1 MNTENTPA
9 TVALTNL
16 MRAVCALSA
25 TTEGFLALYPS
36 QVWAWT
42 LTVPQ
47 GTALWKVVRDFKRF
61 TRRLRSRY
69 ADVHM
74 VWTLAGHGPSF
85 HPHYHFLLNG
95 PYSTGVI
102 TQLLR
107 GTCFGIT
114 YRRALTRQEYQPA
127 TRYDYLSYNL
137 YRTRTTNPLGMQGQR
152 LWGVVAGRDIKA
164 AVRRETRGV
173 QLDGPTAR
181 LWRKYN
187 GVLLREIEP
196 GLEGRYR
203 KYIMG
208 FYGMAD
214 DKQGHEAINVL
225 ILSRPRSPRTGR
237 RPLSFAQFRQRILYQ
252 RFQRDLP
259 KLKARAFVG
268 GFTVGFAR
276 TAAAL
281 VMFYAALFTC
291 FLT

>member
-1 MNTENTPA
+1 MNTLPS
-9 TVALTNL
+9 VAITNL
-16 MRAVCALSA
+16 MRTVAALSS
-25 TTEGFLALYPS
+25 TTEGFLDLYPG

-47 GTALWKVVRDFKRF
+47 GTPLWRMVQDFKRF

-69 ADVHM
+69 GGVHM

-114 YRRALTRQEYQPA
+114 FRRPLTRQEYQPA
-127 TRYDYLSYNL
+127 MRYDYLAFNL
-137 YRTRTTNPLGMQGQR
+137 YRTRTTGGMQGQR
-152 LWGVVAGRDIKA
+152 LWGVVAGRNIKT

-173 QLDGPTAR
+173 ELNGPTAR
-181 LWRKYN
+181 LWRRYN
-187 GVLLREIEP
+187 GVLLQEIEP
-196 GLEGRYR
+196 QLQGRYR
-203 KYIMG
+203 NYIMG
-208 FYGMAD
+208 FYGVAD
-214 DKQGHEAINVL
+214 DKQGHEAVNVL

-237 RPLSFAQFRQRILYQ
+237 RALSFAQFRQRVLYQ
-252 RFQRDLP
+252 KFQRDMP
-259 KLKARAFVG
+259 RLKARAFLG

-276 TAAAL
+276 AAAAL
-281 VMFYAALFTC
+281 VMFYAVLFNC
-291 FLT
+291 FLI